1 MKKIFM
7 FVNVD
12 WFFLSH
18 RLPIAEVAAVRG
30 FEMTV
35 FSDFTRSHKEEK
47 YSGFSFLQ
55 SPIRRTY
62 GGLHS
67 SCVEFF
73 KLLQL
78 INRERPSVIHAVT
91 IKPII
96 FLGIVCLIFRI
107 PFIASISGLGPGF
120 SPTSFWGKARL
131 FIIKSLY
138 RLIFSPEKTKVICQS
153 DNDAG
158 VLIDNRLVASD
169 KVAMA
174 EGSGVDLE
182 EYRPNKNVAT
192 DLVTVLMASRLLV
205 DKGVREFCVSAGVI
219 QENCDVNVNFSL
231 AGSCDSDSPSFLAEE
246 QVIEMC
252 ESNKVQY
259 LGSRGDLKDI
269 LAKTDIF
276 VLPSYY
282 AEGVPK
288 VLLEAAA
295 SGCAVITTDHPGC
308 RDAIVPEETGLLV
321 NPKDI
326 SSLTDGL
333 TRLLSDRDLIESMG
347 IAGRKLAVERFSVT
361 KVVDIHY
368 ALYHMF
374 QKG

>member
-18 RLPIAEVAAVRG
+18 RLPIAKVAAARG
-30 FEMTV
+30 FDMTV
-35 FSDFTRSHKEEK
+35 FSDFTRSHKEETYK
-47 YSGFSFLQ
+47 GFSFLQ

-62 GGLHS
+62 GGLYS

-73 KLLQL
+73 KILQL

-120 SPTSFWGKARL
+120 SPTSYWGKARL

-158 VLIDNRLVASD
+158 VLIDNRLVASN

-182 EYRPNKNVAT
+182 EYRPKKNVAS

-205 DKGVREFCVSAGVI
+205 DKGVREFCVAAGVI
-219 QENCDVNVNFSL
+219 QEKCDVNVNFSL

-246 QVIEMC
+246 QIIEMC

-282 AEGVPK
+282 AEGIPK

-295 SGCAVITTDHPGC
+295 CGCAVITTDHPGC
-308 RDAIVPEETGLLV
+308 RDAIVSGETGMLV
-321 NPKDI
+321 SPKD
-326 SSLTDGL
+326 STALANTLSC
-333 TRLLSDRDLIESMG
+333 LLSDRDLIESMG
-347 IAGRKLAVERFSVT
+347 KAGRQLAVQRFCVT
-361 KVVDIHY
+361 KVIDLHY
-368 ALYHMF
+368 SLYHVF
-374 QKG
+374 V